1 MKPKEIIQE
10 ALIQSQIRA
19 KAFIDSQ
26 TIKQCHSRMVSVR
39 LMCIRHIN
47 ELEYFNQIRN
57 EIKQSTE
64 KDASLLRYVTL
75 GEDDSPDIYLTANG
89 LFVFSDILF
98 KYFERE
104 EIVNFHKYISTLN
117 GLGKNKHELKS
128 QFKIMRSMDLWNMLT
143 ISKNIGDNN
152 HNKLE
157 ESVAELIKCELRERE
172 ECERC
177 TLKCSLRK

>member
-1 MKPKEIIQE
+1 MKLKGTVQE
-10 ALIQSQIRA
+10 AFKQYQIRA

-26 TIKQCHSRMVSVR
+26 AIRQCHSRMVSVR
-39 LMCIRHIN
+39 LMCIHHIN
-47 ELEYFNQIRN
+47 ELECFNQIRN
-57 EIKQSTE
+57 AIKQATV

-75 GEDDSPDIYLTANG
+75 GEDDSPDIYLTASG
-89 LFVFSDILF
+89 LIVFSNILF

-104 EIVNFHKYISTLN
+104 EIINFHKYISTLN

-152 HNKLE
+152 HNKSE